1 MRQPGDWAV
10 LGAVAEQPRHGFGV
24 AQLLSPDG
32 ALGQVWAMPR
42 PLVYQAL
49 KRLLADGMVE
59 EVRVEAGTRGPR
71 RTVLAA
77 TPAGKRALRAWLAE
91 PVLHVRDARSQ
102 LLLKL
107 ALASRAGRD
116 QRALLQAQRRLLS
129 DQVGA
134 LERQHATE
142 GGFERTLTLWR
153 LESSRAAL
161 RFVGELLA
169 GGR

>member
-32 ALGQVWAMPR
+32 ALGQVWTMPR

-49 KRLLADGMVE
+49 KRLLAAGMVE
-59 EVRVEAGTRGPR
+59 EVRVEAGARGPR
-71 RTVLAA
+71 RTVLAV
-77 TPAGKRALRAWLAE
+77 TPAGERALRAWLAE
-91 PVLHVRDARSQ
+91 PVHHVRDARSQ

-107 ALASRAGRD
+107 ALLSRSGRD
-116 QRALLQAQRRLLS
+116 PETLLQAQRRLLS
-129 DQVGA
+129 EQVAA
-134 LERQHATE
+134 LERQHGAE

-161 RFVGELLA
+161 RFAEKLLA
-169 GGR
+169 RR